1 LINVKAVVAYDG
13 RFFSGFQKQKSTKET
28 VTTQIENALK
38 SLNINSKIIGSGR
51 TDAGVHATGQ
61 VINFYLPDYWS
72 DLKKLKEALNRKLD
86 HIFIKI
92 ISKVDK
98 DFHSRFSAKRRI
110 YRYIFKDKKP
120 SIFEENYISYYSLF
134 DEDILKEALKLF
146 EGVHDFKFFYK
157 TGSPIHTTIREIYKT
172 RYIKRGDY
180 HFIYFEANGFL
191 RAQVRMMIE
200 AIMLTSQGEISLI
213 ELKEQI
219 ESKQRHTTRLSSA
232 NGLYLA
238 RILY

>member
-1 LINVKAVVAYDG
+1 MNVKAVISYDG
-13 RFFSGFQKQKSTKET
+13 GFFSGFQKQNSTQQT

-61 VINFYLPDYWS
+61 IINFNLPNYWR
-72 DLKKLKEALNRKLD
+72 DLKKLKEALNRKLN
-86 HIFIKI
+86 HIFIKL

-98 DFHSRFSAKRRI
+98 DFHARFSAKRRV
-110 YRYIFKDKKP
+110 YRYVFKDKKP

-134 DEDILKEALKLF
+134 NKDILKEALKLF
-146 EGVHDFKFFYK
+146 EGIHDFKFFYK
-157 TGSPIHTTIREIYKT
+157 TGSPIHTTVREIYKT

-200 AIMLTSQGEISLI
+200 AIMLTSNNILTI
-213 ELKEQI
+213 LELKEQI
-219 ESKQRHTTRLSSA
+219 DCKKRYIDRLSSPK
-232 NGLYLA
+232 GLYLA
-238 RILY
+238 RIIY

>member
-1 LINVKAVVAYDG
+1 MNVKAVISYDG
-13 RFFSGFQKQKSTKET
+13 GFFSGFQKQKSTQQT

-51 TDAGVHATGQ
+51 TDAGVHSTGQ
-61 VINFYLPDYWS
+61 VINFYLPNYWR
-72 DLKKLKEALNRKLD
+72 DLKKLKEALNRKLN
-86 HIFIKI
+86 HIFIKS

-98 DFHSRFSAKRRI
+98 NFHSRFSAKRRL
-110 YRYIFKDKKP
+110 YRYIFKDKRP
-120 SIFEENYISYYSLF
+120 YIFEENYISYYSLF
-134 DEDILKEALKLF
+134 NEDILKEALKLF
-146 EGVHDFKFFYK
+146 EGVHDFKYFYK
-157 TGSPIHTTIREIYKT
+157 TGSPVHTTIREIYKT

-200 AIMLTSQGEISLI
+200 AIMLTSKNSLTLF

-219 ESKQRHTTRLSSA
+219 EGKNRYTDRLSSP

-238 RILY
+238 RIIY

>member
-1 LINVKAVVAYDG
+1 MNVKAVISYDG
-13 RFFSGFQKQKSTKET
+13 GFFSGFQKQNSTQQT

-61 VINFYLPDYWS
+61 IINFNLPNYWR
-72 DLKKLKEALNRKLD
+72 DLKKLKEALNRKLN
-86 HIFIKI
+86 HIFIKL

-98 DFHSRFSAKRRI
+98 DFHARFSAKRRV
-110 YRYIFKDKKP
+110 YRYVFKDKKP

-146 EGVHDFKFFYK
+146 EGIHDFKFFYK
-157 TGSPIHTTIREIYKT
+157 TGSPIHTTVREIYKT
-172 RYIKRGDY
+172 RYMKRGDY

-200 AIMLTSQGEISLI
+200 AIMLTSNNILTI
-213 ELKEQI
+213 LELKEQI
-219 ESKQRHTTRLSSA
+219 DAKKRYIDKLSSPK
-232 NGLYLA
+232 GLYLA
-238 RILY
+238 RIIY